1 MDLNKVMIIGR
12 LSKDV
17 ELKMTSGNKQVASFS
32 VATSSTWKDTSGNKQ
47 SKTEFHNII
56 AWGKLAEICGQFLKK
71 GVLVY
76 IEGRIQTRNWQDQN
90 GNNKNK
96 TEIIADNMIM
106 LESKKFDNNNNN
118 NNNNSFY
125 NFVNNNNSNNTEDIN
140 DIKIEEI
147 PF

>member
-32 VATSSTWKDTSGNKQ
+32 VATSSTWKDTNGNKQ